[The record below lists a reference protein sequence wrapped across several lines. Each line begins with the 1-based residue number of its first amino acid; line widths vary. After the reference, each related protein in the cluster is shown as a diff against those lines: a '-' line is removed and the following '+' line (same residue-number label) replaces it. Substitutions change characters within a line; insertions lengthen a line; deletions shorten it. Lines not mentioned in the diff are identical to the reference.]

1 MSKRI
6 RRAGLSVLAIAL
18 CASLCFN
25 STPRV
30 SAQAGARRATAK
42 HAVNAKAA
50 TVAAAT
56 DEVLRETSELRKLA
70 VLRAVKSG
78 AQSRAEIEQMLLRS
92 LDEESK
98 PEEMR
103 ASELT
108 MKKLGLI
115 PASFEL
121 RPFIVSVL
129 TEQILGYYDPKTK
142 QFYLADWVDVDG
154 LQPVL
159 AHELTHALQDQHFD
173 LRRFEHWRKG
183 DADAELAAHALVE
196 GDATWLMTLY
206 ILKDP
211 RRVIGM
217 MKSVGT
223 TSTAK
228 IDSAPRSLR
237 ESLVFPYD
245 QGMAWVRQLYQ
256 RGGWKAVDDAF
267 TNLPQSTEQI
277 IHPEKY
283 FAHEAPTQVVLPD
296 LTPALGKDWK
306 QIDTDVNGEW
316 GYYQILDEFLK
327 DEKASKQ
334 AAAGWGGDRYALY
347 ENKQTHET
355 TLAQLS
361 TWDTEQDAGEFCTA
375 YIRRTS
381 ARYKDAKFSGEE
393 IMDFIGTQ
401 AWWQTAEGRVVIQ
414 RRGAQVLILEGLP
427 DKADFDTLLRII
439 LKKPLSSDDFKRPL

>member
-6 RRAGLSVLAIAL
+6 WRAAGAPFFAVAL
-18 CASLCFN
+18 CASLLFDAP
-25 STPRV
+25 PRAA
-30 SAQAGARRATAK
+30 AQAGAQQAPAK
-42 HAVNAKAA
+42 HAAGVKAA
-50 TVAAAT
+50 ALAAAT
-56 DEVLRETSELRKLA
+56 EEVLRETSELRKLP

-103 ASELT
+103 AGELT

-115 PASFEL
+115 PANFEL

-129 TEQILGYYDPKTK
+129 TEQILGYYDPKSR
-142 QFYLADWVDVDG
+142 QFYLADWVELDG
-154 LQPVL
+154 QQPVL

-173 LRRFEHWRKG
+173 LRRLEHWRKG

-206 ILKDP
+206 VLKDP

-217 MKSVGT
+217 MKSVGA

-228 IDSAPRSLR
+228 IDAAPRSLR

-256 RGGWKAVDDAF
+256 RGGWKAVDGAF

-283 FAHEAPTQVVLPD
+283 FEHEAPAQIVMRD
-296 LTPALGKDWK
+296 LSPALGKDWRR
-306 QIDTDVNGEW
+306 IDTDVNGEW
-316 GYYQILDEFLK
+316 GYYLILDEFLK
-327 DEKASKQ
+327 NEKESKQ
-334 AAAGWGGDRYALY
+334 GAAGWGGDRYALY
-347 ENKQTHET
+347 ESKRTRQTM
-355 TLAQLS
+355 LAQLS
-361 TWDTEQDAGEFCTA
+361 NWDTEQDAQEFFDA
-375 YIRRTS
+375 YAKRTEL
-381 ARYKDAKFSGEE
+381 RYKTKPDGA
-393 IMDFIGTQ
+393 
-401 AWWQTAEGRVVIQ
+401 GRGSNLLRVTWHTPGGVVTIE
-414 RRGAQVLILEGLP
+414 RRGARVAVLEGVPQKTGAARL
-427 DKADFDTLLRII
+427 AALLWR
-439 LKKPLSSDDFKRPL
+439 

>member
-6 RRAGLSVLAIAL
+6 RRAAGVSVSAFAL
-18 CASLCFN
+18 CASLCVGVA
-25 STPRV
+25 PRA
-30 SAQAGARRATAK
+30 SAQAGARQVPAK
-42 HAVNAKAA
+42 PAAGVKAA
-50 TVAAAT
+50 AVSAAT
-56 DEVLRETSELRKLA
+56 EGVLREASELRKLPA
-70 VLRAVKSG
+70 LRAVKSG
-78 AQSRAEIEQMLLRS
+78 AQTRAEIEQMLLRS

-103 ASELT
+103 AGELA
-108 MKKLGLI
+108 MKKFGLI

-121 RPFIVSVL
+121 RAFIVSVL

-196 GDATWLMTLY
+196 GDATLLMTQY
-206 ILKDP
+206 VMKDP

-228 IDSAPRSLR
+228 IDSAPRALR

-245 QGMAWVRQLYQ
+245 HGMAWVTQLYQ

-277 IHPEKY
+277 IHAEKY
-283 FAHEAPTQVVLPD
+283 FAHEAPGQVTLRD
-296 LTPALGKDWK
+296 LSPALGKDWK

-316 GYYQILDEFLK
+316 GYYLVLDEFLK
-327 DEKASKQ
+327 NESESKQ

-347 ENKQTHET
+347 ENKRTRET
-355 TLAQLS
+355 LLAQLTS
-361 TWDTEQDAGEFCTA
+361 WDTEQDAREFFDA
-375 YIRRTS
+375 YVKRTGRRYDAGVVPDGAVTPDGKQ
-381 ARYKDAKFSGEE
+381 ARRGFSTREGALVVE
-393 IMDFIGTQ
+393 I
-401 AWWQTAEGRVVIQ
+401 E
-414 RRGAQVLILEGLP
+414 RRGARVLVLEGLP
-427 DKADFDTLLRII
+427 QKAGAARLAELLWR
-439 LKKPLSSDDFKRPL
+439 

>member
-6 RRAGLSVLAIAL
+6 RQAAK
-18 CASLCFN
+18 ASLVALALSASLLAGFP
-25 STPRV
+25 PRAAAQV
-30 SAQAGARRATAK
+30 VAQAPAK
-42 HAVNAKAA
+42 PAINAKTAA
-50 TVAAAT
+50 VAAAT
-56 DEVLRETSELRKLA
+56 EEVLRETSELRKLA

-103 ASELT
+103 AGELT

-115 PASFEL
+115 PANFEL

-129 TEQILGYYDPKTK
+129 TEQILGYYDPKTR

-206 ILKDP
+206 VLKDP

-237 ESLVFPYD
+237 ESLVFPYE
-245 QGMAWVRQLYQ
+245 QGMAWIRQLYQ
-256 RGGWKAVDDAF
+256 RGGWKAVDDAYAI
-267 TNLPQSTEQI
+267 LPQSTEQI

-283 FAHEAPTQVVLPD
+283 FAHEPPTHVVPRD
-296 LTPALGKDWK
+296 LTPALGKDWR
-306 QIDTDVNGEW
+306 QIDADVNGEW
-316 GYYQILDEFLK
+316 GYYLILDEFIK
-327 DEKASKQ
+327 NEEESKR

-355 TLAQLS
+355 MLAQLTS
-361 TWDTEQDAGEFCTA
+361 WDTEQDAREFFDAYVKRTQKRFGLSGIDVTQPADKKSTIKFWNTGDGVCSVMLMGRRVAIIEGVPPKKNAAELLSLLTA
-375 YIRRTS
+375 
-381 ARYKDAKFSGEE
+381 
-393 IMDFIGTQ
+393 Q
-401 AWWQTAEGRVVIQ
+401 RV
-414 RRGAQVLILEGLP
+414 
-427 DKADFDTLLRII
+427 DY
-439 LKKPLSSDDFKRPL
+439 